1 MTLEIQNQGQCC
13 PDKQCT
19 FIKHT
24 LFSPLLPN
32 ETLLLLRIL
41 RKFFQKC
48 VQCVN
53 RRSQPHFEEL
63 DSNTGEHELQQGRD
77 NHDVSDGPDGH
88 KHTLDHMLRDKNKQ
102 SQGVFLK

>member
-1 MTLEIQNQGQCC
+1 MYIYKTHS
-13 PDKQCT
+13 
-19 FIKHT
+19 F
-24 LFSPLLPN
+24 FSPSAQWNTFTPQN
-32 ETLLLLRIL
+32 TQ
-41 RKFFQKC
+41 KFFQKC
-48 VQCVN
+48 VQCVS

-102 SQGVFLK
+102 TQSQGVFLK